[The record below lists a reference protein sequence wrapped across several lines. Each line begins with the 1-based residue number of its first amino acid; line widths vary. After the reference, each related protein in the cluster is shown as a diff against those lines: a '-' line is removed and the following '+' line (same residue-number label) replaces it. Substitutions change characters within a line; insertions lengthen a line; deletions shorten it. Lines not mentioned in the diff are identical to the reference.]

1 MYHGNHEAFLNS
13 ILIKWNLNEIN
24 DQELFEVISQE
35 GVHLGART
43 VEVLICF
50 AKTALGYNLNAEEL
64 KNMDSFE
71 KSQFNSEEKTILKLM
86 VHTKAYRR

>member
-1 MYHGNHEAFLNS
+1 M
-13 ILIKWNLNEIN
+13 NEIN
-24 DQELFEVISQE
+24 DQELFEEINQ
-35 GVHLGART
+35 GVVNLGARI

-50 AKTALGYNLNAEEL
+50 AKTALGYNFNTEEI